1 MAEAPTEHRQECLW
15 YNVGT
20 SADAARKSAYA
31 TMNGSTQEDS
41 LCQHGSQYVAV
52 DIGQAEVAALEFVG

>member
-1 MAEAPTEHRQECLW
+1 MRVSEHRQECLW

-31 TMNGSTQEDS
+31 TKDS
-41 LCQHGSQYVAV
+41 MFA
-52 DIGQAEVAALEFVG
+52 